1 MFHKWKMKTQLN
13 YWTHVFQKRMVQKYK
28 NIENTYMV
36 YMNEDNILLK
46 ATLILINI
54 DGIYACYII
63 SEVLYILQE

>member
-1 MFHKWKMKTQLN
+1 
-13 YWTHVFQKRMVQKYK
+13 MVQKYK